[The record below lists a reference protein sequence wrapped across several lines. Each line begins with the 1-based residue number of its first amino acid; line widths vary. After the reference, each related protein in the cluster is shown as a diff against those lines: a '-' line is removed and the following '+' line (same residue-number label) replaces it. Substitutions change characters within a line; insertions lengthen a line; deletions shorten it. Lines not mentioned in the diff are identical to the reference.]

1 MAHRV
6 WAGRNLYK
14 TARWERLRKQI
25 LLRDCYTCQISG
37 VLLRGG
43 RSDNAST
50 ILRPAVVDHLI
61 PHDGDEALFFD
72 ADNLW
77 AVSADIHD
85 TVCQSI
91 ESRAISPEAMRAAK
105 IGYRHVGLDGYPMQ
119 PKGRWVDAMAPL
131 WGC

>member
-1 MAHRV
+1 MGHRV
-6 WAGRNLYK
+6 WVGPNLYK
-14 TARWERLRKQI
+14 TARWKRLREEV

-43 RSDNAST
+43 RSDRANTA
-50 ILRPAVVDHLI
+50 LRPAVVDHLI

-77 AVSADIHD
+77 AVSADMHD

-91 ESRAISPEAMRAAK
+91 EGRKGIPPEAVRAAK

-119 PKGRWVDAMAPL
+119 PKDRWVDSR
-131 WGC
+131 WGL